1 MPLARGSLKKA
12 DEGGEWGE
20 KGRVKEGL
28 NRLPCG
34 LWREIYLDKGG
45 GIWNIWWKM
54 DSPPDRGPFSKQG
67 QGEEGVKK
75 INFKK

>member
-1 MPLARGSLKKA
+1 MKKA

-45 GIWNIWWKM
+45 G
-54 DSPPDRGPFSKQG
+54 RGAFGTFGGRWIPLQIEGLLANRDKGKRGSKR
-67 QGEEGVKK
+67 
-75 INFKK
+75 

>member
-1 MPLARGSLKKA
+1 MPLARGRGSLKKA

-45 GIWNIWWKM
+45 GAFGTFGGRWIPFQIEGLLANRDKGK
-54 DSPPDRGPFSKQG
+54 RGSKR
-67 QGEEGVKK
+67 
-75 INFKK
+75 

>member
-1 MPLARGSLKKA
+1 MPLARGRGSLKKA

-34 LWREIYLDKGG
+34 LWREIYLDKG
-45 GIWNIWWKM
+45 
-54 DSPPDRGPFSKQG
+54 RGHLEHLVEDGFPSR
-67 QGEEGVKK
+67 
-75 INFKK
+75 